1 VTIAIL
7 YGKILFVVFIVACCF
22 HILGELELK
31 HHEGWLEENEMEDK
45 PFFTKF
51 ISSFLWALASME
63 SRETSLIVESDIEKS
78 FFICANLLGYSML
91 GVVIHSI

>member
-1 VTIAIL
+1 M
-7 YGKILFVVFIVACCF
+7 
-22 HILGELELK
+22 
-31 HHEGWLEENEMEDK
+31 ENK

-91 GVVIHSI
+91 GVVIHSIQFVCSESDHLEEKRNKRFTKLNLYLK